1 MHAVFFTSKVTAQNG
16 YFNIAGLNITQING
30 NQINANLKVY
40 SPVFSIYNSYET
52 EINENVITLKVCY
65 TVTLAQAETNL
76 DNDFQIN
83 LPTTNGNY
91 TLKVKV
97 YRSSTT
103 CTYESPY
110 LEDTATLDFTTTFSG
125 TISLITSDIDSK
137 NKNLKTYP
145 NPVKDILNFS
155 EEVSN
160 VKITDFSGKTVK
172 QISASGKS
180 VTVSTL
186 AKGVYIITATAK
198 SGKTVAG
205 KIIKE

>member
-16 YFNIAGLNITQING
+16 YLNIAGLNITQING

-65 TVTLAQAETNL
+65 TVTLAQAETNP

-110 LEDTATLDFTTTFSG
+110 LEDTATLDCTTPFSG

-155 EEVSN
+155 EKVSN
-160 VKITDFSGKTVK
+160 NRLFRKNGKTDFRF
-172 QISASGKS
+172 
-180 VTVSTL
+180 
-186 AKGVYIITATAK
+186 
-198 SGKTVAG
+198 G
-205 KIIKE
+205 KIGNGINACERSLYNYCNCKIR